1 MSPIISNVNIIP
13 NVIDEIAIGGG
24 PPALATIDNNFSM
37 EFDGIDDYMTT
48 GINLGY
54 TSYPN
59 LSLSCWIKVDN
70 SDLVDFTDYSPIGAY
85 VAGYANSTPINLNHS
100 SAAFPPELKVS
111 QQGAGGTSYGT
122 TNLGDNNWHHIVS
135 TCEYDAA
142 GTIVNVY
149 VDGNP
154 TPEIANNIML
164 SWTPITGD
172 LILGG
177 GTSTFRRF
185 IGNLDEVAAFD
196 YILSTGDIERIY
208 NATSA
213 GTPDQTADLNDLS
226 TPPVVWYRMGD

>member
-1 MSPIISNVNIIP
+1 MLYGQRGEGTRGVPEIP
-13 NVIDEIAIGGG
+13 VGSSFTN
-24 PPALATIDNNFSM
+24 TYSM

-48 GINLGY
+48 GLNLGY

-70 SDLVDFTDYSPIGAY
+70 SDLVDFRDYSPIGAY

-100 SAAFPPELKVS
+100 SPLFPPELKVS
-111 QQGAGGTSYGT
+111 QQGAAPAVYGT

-177 GTSTFRRF
+177 GTSTFRLF

-196 YILSTGDIERIY
+196 YILSTDDIANIY
-208 NATSA
+208 NL
-213 GTPDQTADLNDLS
+213 GTPGDLTSLS
-226 TPPVVWYRMGD
+226 PIYWNRMGD

>member
-1 MSPIISNVNIIP
+1 MPQRNVRMFHALLGNATG
-13 NVIDEIAIGGG
+13 IDD
-24 PPALATIDNNFSM
+24 IDNNFSM
-37 EFDGIDDYMTT
+37 EFDGADDYMTT

-100 SAAFPPELKVS
+100 SAAFPPELKVA
-111 QQGAGGTSYGT
+111 QQGAAPTVYGT
-122 TNLGDNNWHHIVS
+122 TELGDGNWHHIVS

-154 TPEIANNIML
+154 TPEIANNLML
-164 SWTPITGD
+164 SYTPITGD
-172 LILGG
+172 LILGAA
-177 GTSTFRRF
+177 TSTFRRF
-185 IGNLDEVAAFD
+185 IGKVDEIAAFD
-196 YILSTGDIERIY
+196 YILSTGDIEDIY

-213 GTPDQTADLNDLS
+213 GTPDKTADLSSMS
-226 TPPVVWYRMGD
+226 TPPIAWYRMGD